1 MLLASLLALAGMA
14 GYQYS
19 KAKHKNKNNNT
30 TNTTTT
36 NTEKEDAN
44 KAQNVYNYYTNDSTT
59 GNTLFNSQQKTKR
72 AIFGGEV

>member
-1 MLLASLLALAGMA
+1 MLLASLLALAGLA

-19 KAKHKNKNNNT
+19 KHKHKDKNNNT
-30 TNTTTT
+30 TNTTSTT
-36 NTEKEDAN
+36 EDKDAVN
-44 KAQNVYNYYTNDSTT
+44 KAQNVYNYYTNDSTN

>member
-36 NTEKEDAN
+36 NTENEDAN
-44 KAQNVYNYYTNDSTT
+44 KAQNVYNYYTNDSTN